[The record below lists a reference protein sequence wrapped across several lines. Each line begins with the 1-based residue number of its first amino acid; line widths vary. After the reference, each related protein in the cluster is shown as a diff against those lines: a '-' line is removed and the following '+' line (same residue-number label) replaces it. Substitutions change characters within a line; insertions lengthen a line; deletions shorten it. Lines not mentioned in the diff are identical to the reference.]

1 MTDWRSCKH
10 NIGGD
15 VEKWPRRHGLGE
27 RIAQHTDGILTRGCL
42 QYTRRGDIS
51 VLRWLLFR
59 NIVFFILEFEPPTMT
74 RGVRILD
81 DGEFIDCQVPP
92 VADFP
97 NAVCHH
103 TCGMTKKSKKKKWRE
118 NNGVHPLLSV
128 SEDCTKRCHCA
139 ARVQPAD
146 SGRVDDGQTKFV
158 LFHLSVWPSSVV
170 RARDSR
176 QPTGDGLTTDRST
189 M

>member
-1 MTDWRSCKH
+1 MPARTDGRSCKH

-15 VEKWPRRHGLGE
+15 VEKWSRRHGLGE
-27 RIAQHTDGILTRGCL
+27 RIARHTDGILTRGCL

-103 TCGMTKKSKKKKWRE
+103 TCGMTKKSKKR
-118 NNGVHPLLSV
+118 NGGKTMV
-128 SEDCTKRCHCA
+128 CTLYLQ
-139 ARVQPAD
+139 QPTTNTNTNSD
-146 SGRVDDGQTKFV
+146 HGIRRTKLPPRAPPTWPQGAEFPGGDIV
-158 LFHLSVWPSSVV
+158 FHLE
-170 RARDSR
+170 
-176 QPTGDGLTTDRST
+176 G
-189 M
+189 